1 MAFSTQESLC
11 RGTQFFAFRSAVFEL
26 WGELGWS
33 DVTALLSSDARTA
46 LFKAEV
52 SPVGW
57 IAERHMIALA
67 EAVFAGPSSK
77 QQDVYLRFVAK
88 MIAHG
93 FGRIRRF
100 FVRFAP
106 PELLLERAPDLW
118 RHDHSHGKL
127 EVRVEGRRAQ
137 VVLSD
142 HIHTTTE
149 LSRLTAAES
158 FRCALAQTRAIHVR
172 ASHRLDEQQDLE
184 ILLEWV

>member
-1 MAFSTQESLC
+1 MAFPTRESLC

-33 DVTALLSSDARTA
+33 EVTAMLSSEAQTS
-46 LFKAEV
+46 LLKAEV

-57 IAERHMIALA
+57 IAERHMMALS
-67 EAVFAGPSSK
+67 EAVFAGPSSR
-77 QQDVYLRFVAK
+77 QEDVYLRFVTK

-100 FVRFAP
+100 LVRFAP

-118 RHDHSHGKL
+118 RHDHTHGKL
-127 EVRVEGRRAQ
+127 SVHVEGQRAHVQ
-137 VVLSD
+137 LRD

-149 LSRLTAAES
+149 LSRLTASES
-158 FRCALAQTRAIHVR
+158 FRCALSQTRALNVR
-172 ASHRLDEQQDLE
+172 GAHRLDEHGGLD
-184 ILLEWV
+184 ILLEWT

>member
-1 MAFSTQESLC
+1 
-11 RGTQFFAFRSAVFEL
+11 
-26 WGELGWS
+26 
-33 DVTALLSSDARTA
+33 
-46 LFKAEV
+46 
-52 SPVGW
+52 
-57 IAERHMIALA
+57 MIALA

-137 VVLSD
+137 VVLSN

-172 ASHRLDEQQDLE
+172 ASHRLDEQQDLQ